1 MAEVFFAGPCG
12 RLEGRFYRSENPTAP
27 LMLILPPDPRQ
38 GATMN
43 NKVTYTLFQAFAGL
57 GFSVLRFNYRGVG
70 ASAGNMDGSG
80 VGELADAIA
89 ALDWLQ
95 MLDSDGNKCWISG
108 YAYGTWIGAQVM
120 MRRPEIQGF
129 MFATPCVN
137 RHDFNFLT
145 PCPASGLIVQGQ
157 DDAVVAESAVARL
170 AEQLDENPSVNVV
183 YMPLKGADHTY
194 TNKLK
199 DLYDEILQLI
209 PTLKLKKMK
218 RGKKFAKAIIPNDDY

>member
-27 LMLILPPDPRQ
+27 LVLVLPPDPKQ
-38 GATMN
+38 GASMN

-57 GFSVLRFNYRGVG
+57 GFSVLRLNYRGVG
-70 ASAGNMDGSG
+70 ASAGQMDGSG
-80 VGELADAIA
+80 AGELADAIA

-95 MLDSDGNKCWISG
+95 SLDSDGNKCWIAG
-108 YAYGTWIGAQVM
+108 YAFGAWIGAQLM

-129 MFATPCVN
+129 VFATPCVN
-137 RHDFNFLT
+137 RNDFNFLT
-145 PCPASGLIVQGQ
+145 PCPASGLIIQGT
-157 DDAVVAESAVARL
+157 DDVVVNESVVARL
-170 AEQLDENPSVNVV
+170 AEQLDDNPSVNVAYV
-183 YMPLKGADHTY
+183 PLKGVDHLY

-199 DLYDEILQLI
+199 DLYNTVLDVV

>member
-27 LMLILPPDPRQ
+27 VMLVLPPDPKQ
-38 GATMN
+38 GASMN
-43 NKVTYTLFQAFAGL
+43 NKVTYTLFQSFVGL
-57 GFSVLRFNYRGVG
+57 GFSVLRLNYRGVG
-70 ASAGNMDGSG
+70 ASAGQLDGTG

-95 MLDSDGNKCWISG
+95 ALDSDSNKCWIAG
-108 YAYGTWIGAQVM
+108 YAFGAWIAAQVM

-129 MFATPCVN
+129 VFATPGVN
-137 RHDFNFLT
+137 KYDFNFLT
-145 PCPASGLIVQGQ
+145 PCPASGLIVQGTE
-157 DDAVVAESAVARL
+157 DTVVDESAVARL
-170 AEQLDENPSVNVV
+170 AEQLDDNPSVNVEYV
-183 YMPLKGADHTY
+183 SLKGADHLY
-194 TNKLK
+194 TNRLK
-199 DLYDEILQLI
+199 DLYDTILSVV

>member
-27 LMLILPPDPRQ
+27 LMLVLPPDPKQ

-43 NKVTYTLFQAFAGL
+43 NKATYTLFQAFAGL
-57 GFSVLRFNYRGVG
+57 GFSVLRLNYRGIG
-70 ASAGNMDGSG
+70 TSAGQMDGTG
-80 VGELADAIA
+80 AGELADAIA

-95 MLDSDGNKCWISG
+95 ALDSDGNKCWISG
-108 YAYGTWIGAQVM
+108 YAFGAWIAAQVM

-129 MFATPCVN
+129 VFATPCVGV
-137 RHDFNFLT
+137 HDFNFLT
-145 PCPASGLIVQGQ
+145 PCPASGLIVQGTE
-157 DDAVVAESAVARL
+157 DTLVEESAVARL
-170 AEQLDENPSVNVV
+170 AEQLDENPSVNVEYV
-183 YMPLKGADHTY
+183 ALKGADHLY

-199 DLYDEILQLI
+199 ELYDTVLKIV

>member
-27 LMLILPPDPRQ
+27 MMLVLPPDPKQ
-38 GATMN
+38 GLTMN
-43 NKVTYTLFQAFAGL
+43 NKVTYALFQAFAGL
-57 GFSVLRFNYRGVG
+57 GFSVLRINYRGIG
-70 ASAGNMDGSG
+70 ASAGQMDGTG

-95 MLDSDGNKCWISG
+95 ALDSDGNRCWIAG
-108 YAYGTWIGAQVM
+108 YAFGAWIGAQVM

-129 MFATPCVN
+129 VFATPCVN
-137 RHDFNFLT
+137 KYDFNFLT
-145 PCPASGLIVQGQ
+145 PCPASGLIVQGM
-157 DDAVVAESAVARL
+157 DDAVVSESAVARL
-170 AEQLDENPSVNVV
+170 AEQLDENPSVNVA
-183 YMPLKGADHTY
+183 YAPLKGADYNY
-194 TNKLK
+194 THKLK
-199 DLYDEILQLI
+199 ELYDTILNVV

>member
-27 LMLILPPDPRQ
+27 LMLVLPPDPKQ

-43 NKVTYTLFQAFAGL
+43 NKVTYALFQAFAGL
-57 GFSVLRFNYRGVG
+57 GFSVLRLNYRGVG
-70 ASAGNMDGSG
+70 TSAGQKDGTG

-95 MLDSDGNKCWISG
+95 ALDSDGNKCWIAG
-108 YAYGTWIGAQVM
+108 YAFGAWIGAQVM

-129 MFATPCVN
+129 VFATPCVGE
-137 RHDFNFLT
+137 HDFNFLM
-145 PCPASGLIVQGQ
+145 PCPASGLIVQGA
-157 DDAVVAESAVARL
+157 DDTLVDANAVARL
-170 AEQLDENPSVNVV
+170 AEQLDENPSVNVEYV
-183 YMPLKGADHTY
+183 ALAKTDHLY

-199 DLYDEILQLI
+199 ELYDVVLDVV

>member
-27 LMLILPPDPRQ
+27 LMLVLPPDPKQ

-57 GFSVLRFNYRGVG
+57 GYSVLRLNYRGVG
-70 ASAGNMDGSG
+70 TSAGQMDGTG
-80 VGELADAIA
+80 AGELADAIA

-95 MLDSDGNKCWISG
+95 ALDSDGNKCWISG
-108 YAYGTWIGAQVM
+108 YAFGAWIGAQVM

-129 MFATPCVN
+129 VFATPCVGT
-137 RHDFNFLT
+137 HDFNFLT
-145 PCPASGLIVQGQ
+145 PCPASGLIVQG
-157 DDAVVAESAVARL
+157 AEDTQVEEAAVARL
-170 AEQLDENPSVNVV
+170 AEQLSENPSVNVEYV
-183 YMPLKGADHTY
+183 PLKGADHFY

-199 DLYDEILQLI
+199 ELYDTVLKVV

>member
-27 LMLILPPDPRQ
+27 LMLVLPPDPKQ

-43 NKVTYTLFQAFAGL
+43 NKVTYTLFQAFVAL
-57 GFSVLRFNYRGVG
+57 GFSVLRLNYRGVG
-70 ASAGNMDGSG
+70 TSAGQMDGTG
-80 VGELADAIA
+80 AGELADAIA

-95 MLDSDGNKCWISG
+95 ALDSDGNKCWISG
-108 YAYGTWIGAQVM
+108 YAFGAWIAAQVM

-129 MFATPCVN
+129 VFATPGVN
-137 RHDFNFLT
+137 QHDFNFLT
-145 PCPASGLIVQGQ
+145 PCPASGLITQGA
-157 DDAVVAESAVARL
+157 DDAVVSESSVARL
-170 AEQLDENPSVNVV
+170 AEQLDENPSVNVA
-183 YMPLKGADHTY
+183 YLSIEGADHLY

-199 DLYDEILQLI
+199 NLYDNILKI
-209 PTLKLKKMK
+209 VPTLKLKKMK

>member
-1 MAEVFFAGPCG
+1 MAEVFFSGPCG

-27 LMLILPPDPRQ
+27 VMLVLPPDPKQ

-57 GFSVLRFNYRGVG
+57 GFSVLRLNYRGVG
-70 ASAGNMDGSG
+70 TSAGQRDGTG

-95 MLDSDGNKCWISG
+95 ALDSDGNKCWIAG
-108 YAYGTWIGAQVM
+108 YAFGAWIAAQVM

-129 MFATPCVN
+129 VFAAPSVN
-137 RHDFNFLT
+137 QHDFNFLT
-145 PCPASGLIVQGQ
+145 PCPASGLIVQG
-157 DDAVVAESAVARL
+157 DEDNITPEASVERL
-170 AEQLDENPSVNVV
+170 FEQLDENPSVNVEYV
-183 YMPLKGADHTY
+183 VLKGCDHLY

-199 DLYDEILQLI
+199 ELYDTILRVV

>member
-1 MAEVFFAGPCG
+1 MAEVFFSGPCG

-27 LMLILPPDPRQ
+27 LILVLPPDPKQ

-57 GFSVLRFNYRGVG
+57 GFSVLRLNYRGVG
-70 ASAGNMDGSG
+70 TSAGQMDGTG

-95 MLDSDGNKCWISG
+95 ALDADGNKCWIAG
-108 YAYGTWIGAQVM
+108 YAFGSWIGAQVM

-129 MFATPCVN
+129 VFATPFVN
-137 RHDFNFLT
+137 QYDFNFLT
-145 PCPASGLIVQGQ
+145 PCPASGLIIQGTEDTLVQ
-157 DDAVVAESAVARL
+157 ESVVARL
-170 AEQLDENPSVNVV
+170 AEQLDENPSVNVEYV
-183 YMPLKGADHTY
+183 SLKGADHLY

-199 DLYDEILQLI
+199 ELYDTILKVV

>member
-1 MAEVFFAGPCG
+1 MAEVFFSGPCG

-27 LMLILPPDPRQ
+27 LMLVLPPDPKQ

-43 NKVTYTLFQAFAGL
+43 NKVTYALFKAFVGL

-70 ASAGNMDGSG
+70 TSAGVVDGSG

-95 MLDSDGNKCWISG
+95 ALDSDGNKCWIAG
-108 YAYGTWIGAQVM
+108 YSYGAWLGAQLT

-129 MFATPCVN
+129 VFASPCVN
-137 RHDFNFLT
+137 THNFNFLT
-145 PCPASGLIVQGQ
+145 PCPASGLIIQGTK
-157 DDAVVAESAVARL
+157 DELVEESAVARL
-170 AEQLDENPSVNVV
+170 AEQLNENPSVNVE
-183 YMPLKGADHTY
+183 YATISNADHAY

-199 DLYDEILQLI
+199 EFYDTILRVV

>member
-1 MAEVFFAGPCG
+1 MAEVFFSGPCG

-27 LMLILPPDPRQ
+27 LMLVLPPDPEK

-57 GFSVLRFNYRGVG
+57 GFSVLRLNYRGVG
-70 ASAGNMDGSG
+70 TSAGQKDGTG

-95 MLDSDGNKCWISG
+95 ALDSDGNKCWVSG
-108 YAYGTWIGAQVM
+108 YAFGAWIAAQVM

-129 MFATPCVN
+129 VFATPCVGI
-137 RHDFNFLT
+137 HDFNFLT
-145 PCPASGLIVQGQ
+145 PCPASGLILQGLE
-157 DDAVVAESAVARL
+157 DAQVTESAVARL
-170 AEQLDENPSVNVV
+170 AEQLDENPSVNVEYV
-183 YMPLKGADHTY
+183 SVKGADHFY

-199 DLYDEILQLI
+199 DLYDHILRVV